1 MRNVRMTGMKIIT
14 FLPKKCILKL
24 RNSCMILSDHVVVF
38 TTIVQIGTVRFIV
51 SIDKLQIN

>member
-1 MRNVRMTGMKIIT
+1 
-14 FLPKKCILKL
+14 
-24 RNSCMILSDHVVVF
+24 MILSDHVVVF